1 MKWELKKYDIKY
13 LTKKSSEFGES
24 KLITRLLLNRGI
36 DTRKKVEKFLNTSE
50 NDLLDPFLFENMEKV
65 VERIKLAKLKK
76 EKIVIYGDYYE
87 DGIS

>member
-36 DTRKKVEKFLNTSE
+36 DTQK
-50 NDLLDPFLFENMEKV
+50 
-65 VERIKLAKLKK
+65 KLKNF
-76 EKIVIYGDYYE
+76 
-87 DGIS
+87 